1 MEEQYKLY
9 DKVVST
15 TLVNFMVEDN
25 RNKGV
30 VLSPFNPNDAES
42 LYAFEVALLLSQSI
56 GRVFYLDMGFF
67 AYWKFRFKNW
77 SMRKTF
83 KRYTTANKEIKMELD
98 NILSFIRNELSLDKD
113 IYEKIY
119 KEYYEKGTKNRSIY
133 RWKHQK

>member
-30 VLSPFNPNDAES
+30 VLSPFNPDNAES

-56 GRVFYLDMGFF
+56 GKIFYLDMGLF

-83 KRYTTANKEIKMELD
+83 KRYTTANKEVKMELD
-98 NILSFIRNELSLDKD
+98 NILLFIKNELFLDKD

-119 KEYYEKGTKNRSIY
+119 KEYYEEGTKNRSIY
-133 RWKHQK
+133 RWKHKK

>member
-9 DKVVST
+9 DKVIST

-30 VLSPFNPNDAES
+30 VLSPFNPDDAES

-56 GRVFYLDMGFF
+56 GKVFYLDMGFF
-67 AYWKFRFKNW
+67 AYWKFRFENW

-83 KRYTTANKEIKMELD
+83 KR
-98 NILSFIRNELSLDKD
+98 
-113 IYEKIY
+113 
-119 KEYYEKGTKNRSIY
+119 
-133 RWKHQK
+133 

>member
-25 RNKGV
+25 RNGGV
-30 VLSPFNPNDAES
+30 VLSPFNPDNVED

-56 GRVFYLDMGFF
+56 GRVFYLDMGLF

-83 KRYTTANKEIKMELD
+83 KRYATANKEVKMELD
-98 NILSFIRNELSLDKD
+98 NILLFIKNELFLDKD

-119 KEYYEKGTKNRSIY
+119 KEYYEEGTKNRSIY
-133 RWKHQK
+133 RWKHKK